1 MTDSELFE
9 LVIVMIEIGVFMLV
23 LTLGA
28 VVLEVIIP
36 KLVKLVKRIA
46 VRIKLRKI
54 KRRIMSGIKVQSG

>member
-9 LVIVMIEIGVFMLV
+9 LVIVMIEISAFMLV

-28 VVLEVIIP
+28 VVLEVMYP

-46 VRIKLRKI
+46 VRIKIRKL
-54 KRRIMSGIKVQSG
+54 KRRIMAGIKVQSG